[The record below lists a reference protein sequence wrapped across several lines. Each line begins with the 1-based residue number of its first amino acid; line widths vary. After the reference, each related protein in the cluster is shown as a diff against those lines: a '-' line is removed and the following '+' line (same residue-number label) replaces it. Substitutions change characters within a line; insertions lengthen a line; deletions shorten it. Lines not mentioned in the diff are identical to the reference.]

1 MLSISGISYFIMCI
15 KTLLTA
21 EDSSSYFN
29 NLSIQVGG
37 GPLGRGGF
45 VVGGGVDGNGGCC

>member
-1 MLSISGISYFIMCI
+1 MCI
-15 KTLLTA
+15 KTLLTV

-37 GPLGRGGF
+37 DPLGSGGF
-45 VVGGGVDGNGGCC
+45 VVGGGVDGKGGCC

>member
-1 MLSISGISYFIMCI
+1 MCI
-15 KTLLTA
+15 KILLTA
-21 EDSSSYFN
+21 EGSSSYFN

-45 VVGGGVDGNGGCC
+45 VVGGVDGNGGCCWEKVGCVKC